1 MAGEASRLAHYSK
14 RSIVTSRE
22 IQTALRLLLPAE
34 AATHAVS
41 EGTEAVI
48 KYISSKR
55 ATGCRA
61 VGEELPAEAA
71 ALTLTPSWIKVRW
84 RDAIAGAETRDK
96 NLASKDGVELLTLRR
111 SEWTP
116 FGRVTQVTDILES
129 GPAEP
134 RLGA

>member
-61 VGEELPAEAA
+61 VGHPRP
-71 ALTLTPSWIKVRW
+71 TPHLLEPSMR
-84 RDAIAGAETRDK
+84 
-96 NLASKDGVELLTLRR
+96 SKKEIIHG
-111 SEWTP
+111 
-116 FGRVTQVTDILES
+116 
-129 GPAEP
+129 
-134 RLGA
+134 